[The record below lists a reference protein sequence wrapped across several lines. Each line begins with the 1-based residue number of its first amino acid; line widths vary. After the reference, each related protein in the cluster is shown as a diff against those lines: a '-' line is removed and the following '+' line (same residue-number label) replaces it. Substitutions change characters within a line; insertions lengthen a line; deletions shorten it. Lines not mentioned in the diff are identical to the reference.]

1 MIFKIVYIYISISPS
16 ATNFRI
22 RQSNTGNYLKVNARN
37 WPTFLVTL
45 ENCDLVRAK
54 NVFMW
59 PCGVHRMML
68 MPSTCRIW
76 KVIRWSYDDGWCER
90 HEFAVLRTSRY
101 QLHTRVCN
109 KKVGF
114 YLLNLIRPSQHISRW
129 SQGQINKGILT

>member
-1 MIFKIVYIYISISPS
+1 MIFKILYTYISISPS
-16 ATNFRI
+16 AANFRI

-45 ENCDLVRAK
+45 ENCDLVFQQRHTSDNIMK

-59 PCGVHRMML
+59 HCGVQRTML

-90 HEFAVLRTSRY
+90 HEFAVLKTSRY
-101 QLHTRVCN
+101 QLHTRICN

-114 YLLNLIRPSQHISRW
+114 YLLNLIRPSQPISRW
-129 SQGQINKGILT
+129 S

>member
-1 MIFKIVYIYISISPS
+1 MIFKILYTYISISPS
-16 ATNFRI
+16 AANFRI

-45 ENCDLVRAK
+45 ENCDLVFQQRHTSDNIMK

-59 PCGVHRMML
+59 PCGVHRTML

-90 HEFAVLRTSRY
+90 HEFAVLKTSRY
-101 QLHTRVCN
+101 QLHTRICN

-114 YLLNLIRPSQHISRW
+114 YLLNLIWPSQPISRW
-129 SQGQINKGILT
+129 S